1 MIDKLL
7 ELIDKIG
14 PLFYLIIPAVYGV
27 FYKVYLK
34 IKDTKQK
41 EININKKKKHDI
53 YDVWE
58 HEESKNIIYK
68 IKDLC
73 NFYKD
78 KGYVDLVQYLQL
90 ENGTMA
96 TSKIQNMFV
105 TCLAEDDRYG
115 NIPKMI
121 RKLQRMPY
129 SETTTWLNKVT
140 ELRKEGK
147 LVLEIPD
154 LSQVDYSRTFVDDLT
169 SVSSVLVSPVYDPNE
184 ILLGVC
190 IFYYHDKD
198 FNGAKDVE
206 EAYLTKFTSAVESI
220 ILDYHIHRD
229 QKKKDLGLEGE

>member
-1 MIDKLL
+1 MVDKIL

-14 PLFYLIIPAVYGV
+14 PLFYLIIPATYGV

-34 IKDTKQK
+34 VKDTKQK
-41 EININKKKKHDI
+41 EININKKKKRDI

-129 SETTTWLNKVT
+129 SETTIWLNKVT
-140 ELRKEGK
+140 ELKKQGK

-154 LSQVDYSRTFVDDLT
+154 ISAVEYSRTFVDDLT
-169 SVSSVLVSPVYDPNE
+169 SVGSILVAPVYDPNE

-198 FNGAKDVE
+198 FNKAKDVE